1 MDIARRSYILITSS
15 SSSVK
20 PMRALTEAK
29 GTWPFTHEVQGIS

>member
-29 GTWPFTHEVQGIS
+29 GTWPFTFEVQGIS